1 MNFIPN
7 RLSVIIRT
15 IPEREKYLDLAL
27 FSLYCSEYEDIEVV
41 IVYQAKDANAMNKWT
56 DYFAPYTHK
65 LALNFIHH
73 ATDEDSRSK
82 NMNLGIK
89 AATGQYIAFLD
100 DDDTVFPEH
109 HSSCIKALQKTG
121 EGTHSAQKRTLP
133 AWAVS
138 GCLVNYDEND
148 YITRRDYRFENLSYN
163 YLKLVKANFIPIHTY
178 VIDRERL
185 KSQEILQFDES
196 FKRLEDYA
204 FLLNLGF
211 EHPPIMLP
219 LMTAIYNVSTTRN
232 MSNIRIQGK
241 SDQGKEVVEEEK
253 KRLWEESEKKLDALK
268 TKLLQRYLTESRA
281 SSTHAFSIKVG
292 SLAINPSEAAS
303 TKSNTKSKAS
313 FPS

>member
-1 MNFIPN
+1 MSFTPN

-15 IPEREKYLDLAL
+15 IPERERYLDLAL
-27 FSLYCSEYEDIEVV
+27 FSLYCSEYQDIEVV
-41 IVYQAKDANAMNKWT
+41 IVYQAKDAQAMSAWA

-65 LALNFIHH
+65 LSLKLIHH

-82 NMNLGIK
+82 NMNLGIT

-109 HSSCIKALQKTG
+109 HSSCIAALQNQEKNL
-121 EGTHSAQKRTLP
+121 HDKNLPQP

-148 YITRRDYRFENLSYN
+148 YISRRDYRFENLSYN

-185 KSQEILQFDES
+185 KTQDVLQFDEN

-211 EHPPIMLP
+211 EHTPVMLP

-232 MSNIRIQGK
+232 MSNIRIQDK
-241 SDQGKEVVEEEK
+241 PDQAEKALHDAK

-268 TKLLQRYLTESRA
+268 NQLLQRYLMESRA
-281 SSTHAFSIKVG
+281 SFIKAG
-292 SLAINPSEAAS
+292 SFAIKPSEADS
-303 TKSNTKSKAS
+303 TKSSTKSKAS